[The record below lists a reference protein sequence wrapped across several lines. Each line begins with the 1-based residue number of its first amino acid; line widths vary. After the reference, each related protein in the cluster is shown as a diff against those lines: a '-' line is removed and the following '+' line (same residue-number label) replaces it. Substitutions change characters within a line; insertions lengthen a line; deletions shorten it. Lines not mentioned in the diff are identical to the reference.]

1 MNLTPCDPDC
11 HSQMLSSV
19 PADHPNPGR
28 SKEGPMASKPS
39 FDAPSFVL
47 PSWQPITAELVGT
60 A

>member
-1 MNLTPCDPDC
+1 
-11 HSQMLSSV
+11 
-19 PADHPNPGR
+19 
-28 SKEGPMASKPS
+28 MASKPS